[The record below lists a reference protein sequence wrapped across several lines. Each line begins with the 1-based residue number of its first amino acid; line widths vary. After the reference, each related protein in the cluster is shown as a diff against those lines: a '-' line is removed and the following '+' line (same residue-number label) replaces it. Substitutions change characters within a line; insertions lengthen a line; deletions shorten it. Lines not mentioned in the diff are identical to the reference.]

1 MQLSL
6 PGPCHK
12 DIAVMRARASLRAQY
27 IDLSSFLQDDAVQGP
42 SQRKMK
48 LSLLLELLI
57 SPKEN
62 RTRKSLVMSADGWP
76 PFARCLLLAA
86 RSAS

>member
-1 MQLSL
+1 
-6 PGPCHK
+6 
-12 DIAVMRARASLRAQY
+12 MRASASLRAQY

-48 LSLLLELLI
+48 LSLLSKLLI
-57 SPKEN
+57 SPEEN
-62 RTRKSLVMSADGWP
+62 RTRKSSVMSADKWL